1 MNPIIITYV
10 GFFVAALILAWAV
23 FEMSRRFYR
32 HRKVDVKAMS
42 TWVPLQPASHALS
55 SPEEEGE
62 EEKPRQNHHSRSQQ
76 NGHYSESKK
85 N

>member
-1 MNPIIITYV
+1 MHPIFITYI
-10 GFFVAALILAWAV
+10 GFFVAALILVWAV

-32 HRKVDVKAMS
+32 RRKVNAKVMN
-42 TWVPLQPASHALS
+42 TWAPLQPPASPL
-55 SPEEEGE
+55 PEKEG
-62 EEKPRQNHHSRSQQ
+62 EEKPRLNHHSRSQQ

>member
-1 MNPIIITYV
+1 MNPIIITYI
-10 GFFVAALILAWAV
+10 GFFVAALILAWSV

-32 HRKVDVKAMS
+32 RRKVDATAMN
-42 TWVPLQPASHALS
+42 TWVSWQPSSSAPP
-55 SPEEEGE
+55 SPEMEG
-62 EEKPRQNHHSRSQQ
+62 EEKPRLNHHSRSQQ

>member
-1 MNPIIITYV
+1 MSPILITYM

-23 FEMSRRFYR
+23 FEMSRRLYR
-32 HRKVDVKAMS
+32 RRKVNAKVMN
-42 TWVPLQPASHALS
+42 TWAPLQPTSPAPS
-55 SPEEEGE
+55 SSEKEG
-62 EEKPRQNHHSRSQQ
+62 EEKPRLNHHSRSQQ